1 MALSKE
7 ELSAIID
14 GIAKADDKDKEKLA
28 KALKLKT
35 SAEVE
40 IETGSSLKNAG
51 LLAEAFDGVANAG
64 EKVKQS
70 S

>member
-28 KALKLKT
+28 KALKL
-35 SAEVE
+35 
-40 IETGSSLKNAG
+40 I
-51 LLAEAFDGVANAG
+51 LL
-64 EKVKQS
+64 
-70 S
+70 